1 VSGAAMVEA
10 SLIERTRAQL
20 GSTICNIYGQ
30 TEMQG
35 VISAVHRDDSREDQ
49 AQTIGQ
55 PMPQVEVK
63 IGDPQSGRVLPLG
76 TQGEIYVRGYQTM
89 IGYFNMP
96 EQTAKALEADG
107 WLHSGDL
114 GTMDERGFLRITGRI
129 KDLIKRGGEA
139 IYPREI
145 ENLLLEHPKVASA
158 AVVGIPDPYWG
169 EQVAAV
175 IIPSSPQDRPRAS
188 ELHDFCREHLAAYKT
203 PRIWCFT
210 DAFAATDTGKLQKFK
225 LVESIVD
232 GTLRGETI

>member
-1 VSGAAMVEA
+1 
-10 SLIERTRAQL
+10 
-20 GSTICNIYGQ
+20 
-30 TEMQG
+30 
-35 VISAVHRDDSREDQ
+35 
-49 AQTIGQ
+49 
-55 PMPQVEVK
+55 
-63 IGDPQSGRVLPLG
+63 
-76 TQGEIYVRGYQTM
+76 
-89 IGYFNMP
+89 MP

-114 GTMDERGFLRITGRI
+114 GTMDERGFLKITGRI

-145 ENLLLEHPKVASA
+145 ENLLLEHPKVARA

-175 IIPSSPQDRPRAS
+175 IIPNSPQDRPLAP

-203 PRIWCFT
+203 PRIWYFT

-232 GTLRGETI
+232 GTLKGETV